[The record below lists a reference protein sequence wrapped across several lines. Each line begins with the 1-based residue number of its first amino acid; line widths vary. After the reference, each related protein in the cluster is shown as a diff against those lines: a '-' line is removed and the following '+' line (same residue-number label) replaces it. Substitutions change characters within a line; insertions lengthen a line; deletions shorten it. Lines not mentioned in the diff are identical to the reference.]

1 MKNLKSVKVSSRVKS
16 SVVVLL
22 GTVLLLSWFKMTLT
36 SLSVI
41 IFLTLL
47 VFLVGSITRL
57 CISFLVSLMLY
68 GTLLGLVNVVGI
80 NEQLVYPFTV
90 WGQLLWVALLSI
102 VLHIYQLHIDW
113 KLDASASILSVL
125 SIFLLGGRNQ
135 FQIGSAFA
143 AIFPNEDNAAWVLT
157 LHRATAEH
165 PKGGGNFGPLFDL
178 LLYSSHVSIDFL
190 VPNQPTSDSFAN
202 AIVGLHMAVLLL
214 APFISVAVM
223 DHLKKNQSDSKSTI
237 TEVLV
242 FALGLQVTWIH
253 FINIGHMATGLS
265 AIAIV
270 VLLVLLSLNSSSHED
285 LNSSTLIMQI
295 LLTFT
300 ASSIWFPIAPLALS
314 MLIIIGFY
322 SLKTNDR
329 AYKLILVALG
339 ISLIVIRELLPRF
352 DTFRTEDSALLSG
365 AFNLLKMEGGVAS
378 TGPYS
383 FAWIL
388 LLLLVL
394 LVILQ
399 ITETSKMVLQM
410 LLPLI
415 IGLLTS
421 VGLKVINLRE
431 TNGVVNYG
439 ARKYESVLIVIT
451 LVFFGVII
459 ARYLSSRISTTGV
472 MALTIGVAV
481 LLFSQLPAFEQF
493 LSGRTYSGTR
503 DTQLLQIAKTISK
516 GLNIGDD
523 IVCIGEPAQTD
534 SYLVYSCS
542 RWASAYT
549 DTDGL
554 IKNEWRKAVLGAIP
568 LDMMPA
574 IRQTLKSTTKVIVLG
589 AEVSIS
595 ERNPAWEF
603 LINEKWKLLFV
614 RDH

>member
-1 MKNLKSVKVSSRVKS
+1 MKNSKSFKVSSRTKS
-16 SVVVLL
+16 SIVALL
-22 GTVLLLSWFKMTLT
+22 GAVLFSTWFKMTLI
-36 SLSVI
+36 SLSMMI
-41 IFLTLL
+41 LLTLL

-57 CISFLVSLMLY
+57 CVSILVSLMLY
-68 GTLLGLVNVVGI
+68 STLLGLVDVVGI
-80 NEQLVYPFTV
+80 NEQLVYPFTE
-90 WGQLLWVALLSI
+90 WGQLLWMALLLI

-113 KLDASASILSVL
+113 KLDACASILSVL
-125 SIFLLGGRNQ
+125 SIGLLGGRNQ
-135 FQIGSAFA
+135 FQIGNSFA

-157 LHRATAEH
+157 LHRAAAEH
-165 PKGGGNFGPLFDL
+165 PKGGGNFGPLVDL
-178 LLYSSHVSIDFL
+178 LLYFSHVSIDFL
-190 VPNQPTSDSFAN
+190 VPNQATSDSFAN
-202 AIVGLHMAVLLL
+202 TIVVLHMAVLLL
-214 APFISVAVM
+214 APFISVAVIL
-223 DHLKKNQSDSKSTI
+223 HLKKNQSDSKSPI

-253 FINIGHMATGLS
+253 FISIGHMATGLS
-265 AIAIV
+265 SIAIV
-270 VLLVLLSLNSSSHED
+270 VLLVLLSLNSLTHYK
-285 LNSSTLIMQI
+285 LNSSTLIVQI

-314 MLIIIGFY
+314 MLMIIGYY
-322 SLKTNDR
+322 SLKTNNR
-329 AYKLILVALG
+329 AYNLVFVALG

-352 DTFRTEDSALLSG
+352 DTFRTEDSSLLSG

-394 LVILQ
+394 IVILQ
-399 ITETSKMVLQM
+399 ITETPKMVLQM

-415 IGLLTS
+415 VGLLTA

-451 LVFFGVII
+451 LVFFCIII
-459 ARYLSSRISTTGV
+459 ARCLSSRISTTGV
-472 MALTIGVAV
+472 MAVTIGVAF

-503 DTQLLQIAKTISK
+503 DVQLLQLARTTSK
-516 GLNIGDD
+516 ALNIGDD
-523 IVCIGEPAQTD
+523 VVCIGEPAQTD

-574 IRQTLKSTTKVIVLG
+574 IRQTLNSTTKVIVLG

-603 LINEKWKLLFV
+603 LINEKWKLIFA